1 MDSVLC
7 PTGGAALGDVDA
19 LQSELQAHAGQG
31 SNLRPAVLETA
42 ALPTLSYP
50 HIPPGVHSS
59 KPGHARG
66 PGMRKAPP
74 NRQGLSRSLIHMAQS
89 QQNCYLG
96 VVHPR

>member
-7 PTGGAALGDVDA
+7 PNGGAVLGDVSA

-42 ALPTLSYP
+42 ALPTELPAYT
-50 HIPPGVHSS
+50 PGVRSS

-89 QQNCYLG
+89 QQNCCLG

>member
-1 MDSVLC
+1 MLC
-7 PTGGAALGDVDA
+7 PTGGDALGDVGA

-42 ALPTLSYP
+42 ALPAELP
-50 HIPPGVHSS
+50 APIPGVHSS

-89 QQNCYLG
+89 QQKNCYLG